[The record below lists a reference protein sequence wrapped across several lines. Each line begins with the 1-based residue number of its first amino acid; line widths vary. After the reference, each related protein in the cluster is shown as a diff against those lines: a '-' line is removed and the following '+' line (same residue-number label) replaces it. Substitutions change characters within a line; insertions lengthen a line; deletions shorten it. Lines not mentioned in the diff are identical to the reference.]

1 MNRWMP
7 KTLTMALA
15 AALLLAFPPASTAAE
30 PVDEAKL
37 EAMARDAKTP
47 AEHAKVAKQY
57 RLRAEAFETNAKKHE
72 EEARK
77 LQAQPRSPL
86 ELKWPAMARK
96 PWERETQLAMQAR
109 RAAQEAYAVADKHIR
124 LAVEAQLAE

>member
-15 AALLLAFPPASTAAE
+15 AALLMAFSPALTAAE

-37 EAMARDAKTP
+37 EAMARDAKSP
-47 AEHAKVAKQY
+47 ADHAKVAKQY
-57 RLRAEAFETNAKKHE
+57 RLRAEAFEAKANKHE

-86 ELKWPAMARK
+86 EMKWPAMARK
-96 PWERETQLAMQAR
+96 PWEREAQLAIEAR
-109 RAAQEAYAVADKHIR
+109 RAAGEAYAAADKHIR
-124 LAVEAQLAE
+124 LAVETQLAE